1 MRSLSKYLPGLII
14 LLLLSCKEEVLVD
27 GRNVNTFDGKVVFT
41 LPNDSLELFPKRP
54 LLTEHGLFVYD
65 RSDGKIKLIDIK
77 QNKIIRSYGGRGRGP
92 GEHEGFWRLD
102 VMGDTLGMVD
112 GNLFR
117 VTLFDVKTSDV
128 IATIPVNRDPDNVF
142 LLRDGFMITAL
153 GADSLLNLYSTIS
166 DTAISSASV
175 LSLRVRS
182 TYVLSMQGGFTSR
195 NRNSEIIYLP
205 AYDNRVFVFNVKN
218 QKLRRGF
225 HFSTFDTTT
234 FEPSFRKGPQ
244 GQGQMFIAPNPETFS
259 VGGVY
264 DNGRLYRFSASHDRA
279 EDKRRYYYIDIY
291 DSNLKYSHSIDMI
304 GERPYPQSV
313 TIHGNR
319 MCFMGLEDLRCYEM
333 NW

>member
-1 MRSLSKYLPGLII
+1 MRQVITFIPVVII
-14 LLLLSCKEEVLVD
+14 LVFSSCQDEVLID
-27 GRNVNTFDGKVVFT
+27 GRIVKPFDGKVVFT
-41 LPNDSLELFPKRP
+41 LPNDSLELFAKRP
-54 LLTEHGLFVYD
+54 LLTKHGLFVYD

-117 VTLFDVKTSDV
+117 VTLFDIRTSDV

-142 LLRDGFMITAL
+142 LLKDGFMITAL
-153 GADSLLNLYSTIS
+153 GADSLLNLYSTTS

-175 LSLRVRS
+175 LNLRVRS
-182 TYVLSMQGGFTSR
+182 TYVLSMQGDFTSR

-205 AYDNRVFVFNVKN
+205 AWDNRVFVFNVKN
-218 QKLRRGF
+218 QQLRRGF

-234 FEPSFRKGPQ
+234 FKPSFRKGPQ
-244 GQGQMFIAPNPETFS
+244 GQGQMFVAPNPETFS
-259 VGGVY
+259 AGGVY
-264 DNGRLYRFSASHDRA
+264 DNGRLYRFSSSHDR
-279 EDKRRYYYIDIY
+279 EENKRRYYYIDIY
-291 DSNLKYSHSIDMI
+291 DSKLKYSHSIDMI
-304 GERPYPQSV
+304 NERPYPQGV
-313 TIHGNR
+313 TIHGKT
-319 MCFMGLEDLRCYEM
+319 MCFMELEDLRCYEM